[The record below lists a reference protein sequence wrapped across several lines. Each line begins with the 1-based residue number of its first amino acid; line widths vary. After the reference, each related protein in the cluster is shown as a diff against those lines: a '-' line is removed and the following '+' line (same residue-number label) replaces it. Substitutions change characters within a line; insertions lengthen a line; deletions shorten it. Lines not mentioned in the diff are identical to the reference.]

1 MTRKRPSGLIYKN
14 SKRVEL
20 LDAETLEPVDTFVNA
35 TTFARHFKIEVHR
48 VSTYLT
54 NVKKRC
60 RIRGYCAQYEGDD
73 YWILHRQRMNEKQ
86 IIKDEKVKK
95 RKVDD
100 YLSYLNRKKEKTVLE
115 RLIEEKGLK

>member
-73 YWILHRQRMNEKQ
+73 FWIKKKQKEQERKIDKTIKNEKLQ
-86 IIKDEKVKK
+86 
-95 RKVDD
+95 VDN
-100 YLSYLNRKKEKTVLE
+100 YLNYLNKKKPKTVLE
-115 RLIEEKGLK
+115 KLIEEKGLR